1 MSKELDSIALSIR
14 SLSMDAI
21 EKAKSGHPGLPL
33 GAAELA
39 TMLYGKILKHNP
51 KNSKWEDR
59 DRFIL
64 SAGHGSML
72 LYSILHISGYDVSLD
87 DIKSFRQ
94 LGSRCPGHPEF
105 GDTDG
110 VETTTGPLG
119 QGVSTAVGMAI
130 AERMLAGK
138 FNTAKHKIVDH
149 YTYSLVGEGCL
160 MEGVSSEACSLAGH
174 LKLGKL
180 IVFYDENKITID
192 GSTDITFTENIEERY
207 KAYGWQVLKGSMYS
221 YDDIEKLTAEA
232 KQDER
237 PTLIMLKSVIG
248 QGAPTVAG
256 QNKAHG
262 AALGEKG
269 ILEAKK
275 CLGLNPNETF
285 FVADEAYNYFK
296 EKQKEFTVNE
306 ENWNKTFAEWS
317 KENPEL
323 RKEWD
328 FAFAGNYDKRTN
340 TAELHKLIK
349 DVRLP
354 EYKGDESL
362 ATRAASKKALNEF
375 AKLLPNLV
383 GGSAD
388 LSGPNAVGIEDISAF
403 SPENPAGRY
412 IYYGIREFAMATVT
426 NGLQLHGGFRAF
438 CATFLVFADYLRPA
452 VRLAAL
458 MKTPSIFVFT
468 HDSIY
473 VGEDGPTHQP
483 VELLAS
489 LRAIPNLLVLRP
501 ADAEEAGEAWRQ
513 ALLHTDGPVCIVL
526 SRQALPILKKAD
538 PNWQENFAKG
548 AYKVKAANGKPEISI
563 LATGSEVSMAVKAA
577 EMLKSKEIQV
587 ISIPEKSRFEALS
600 KEERKAILGVDEDE
614 TRIITVEAGIRQGWE
629 HWTKCKE
636 DNISVERFGTSAPG
650 AKVAEHLGFTAEDLA
665 RYLGK

>member
-1 MSKELDSIALSIR
+1 MSKEMDAIALSIR

-51 KNSKWEDR
+51 KNSQWADR
-59 DRFIL
+59 DRFVL

-72 LYSILHISGYDVSLD
+72 LYSILHIAGYGVSLD

-130 AERMLAGK
+130 AEKMLAGK
-138 FNTAKHKIVDH
+138 FNTSKHSIVDH

-192 GSTDITFTENIEERY
+192 GSTDITFTEDIVARY
-207 KAYGWQVLKGSMYS
+207 KAYGWQVLNGSMYS

-232 KQDER
+232 KKDER
-237 PTLIMLKSVIG
+237 PTLIVLKSVIG
-248 QGAPTVAG
+248 KGAPTVAG
-256 QNKAHG
+256 QSKAHG
-262 AALGEKG
+262 AALGDEG

-275 CLGLNPNETF
+275 NLGLDPNKTF

-296 EKQKEFTVNE
+296 EKQKEFTANE
-306 ENWNKTFAEWS
+306 ESWNKVFAEWS

-323 RKEWD
+323 KKEWD
-328 FAFAGNYDKRTN
+328 LAFAGNYDKRAKTD
-340 TAELHKLIK
+340 ELHEIIK
-349 DVRLP
+349 NTKLP

-362 ATRAASKKALNEF
+362 ATRAASKKALNAF
-375 AKLLPNLV
+375 AQALPNLV

-388 LSGPNAVGIEDISAF
+388 LAGPNAVGLDGISAF
-403 SPENPAGRY
+403 TPENPAGRY
-412 IYYGIREFAMATVT
+412 IYYGIREFAMATIT
-426 NGLQLHGGFRAF
+426 NGIQLHGGFRAF

-468 HDSIY
+468 HDSIF

-513 ALLHTDGPVCIVL
+513 ALLHTDGPVCIIL

-538 PNWQENFAKG
+538 SNWKENFSKG
-548 AYKVKAANGKPEISI
+548 AYKVKATNGKPEITI
-563 LATGSEVSMAVKAA
+563 LATGSEVSMVVKAC
-577 EMLKSKEIQV
+577 EMVNGKEIQV
-587 ISIPEKSRFEALS
+587 ISVPEKSKFEALS
-600 KEERKAILGVDEDE
+600 KDEQKAILGVDPSE

-629 HWTKCKE
+629 HWTSCKE
-636 DNISVERFGTSAPG
+636 DNVSIEHFGTSAPG
-650 AKVAEHLGFTAEDLA
+650 AKVAEHYGFTAENLA
-665 RYLGK
+665 KYLEK